1 MRESIKKIYQ
11 NRCDG
16 HHIGG
21 LFTFGCTSNSAMG
34 ENTSQFWNRV
44 QMQLEK
50 QRYCKYKWII
60 HIFFIIL

>member
-21 LFTFGCTSNSAMG
+21 RFCVEMFFPFGHLFTRLTD
-34 ENTSQFWNRV
+34 
-44 QMQLEK
+44 
-50 QRYCKYKWII
+50 
-60 HIFFIIL
+60 